1 MTDSRTGQRDDTIA
15 DAALRVNLK
24 LLDTLMNLA
33 GELVLSRNQ
42 LLQSVKAEDMKGIAL
57 SSQRIDL
64 ITSDLQEAIMHT
76 RMQPIDT
83 IMNGFSDLTR
93 GWAET
98 DGKSLDLSIRGNE
111 VELDKT
117 ILEALQAPLEGV
129 LRHLVDLGLETP
141 EARQQQ
147 GKDHTGLI
155 AVTAEHDAGQVSITL
170 TDDGRGLDPEDV
182 VTWALSGGLATEE
195 ETGALTDRQK
205 MELLFRSI
213 CPAKEGADE
222 DPDATIA
229 SGIESLGGTLDI
241 SAVPGSGTRIQIKLP
256 LTLAI
261 IPSQIAAVGDERY
274 ALPQVNLNELIRIPA
289 AQVKDKIEKVGDAAV
304 VRLRGALLPLL
315 DLAGLLDIE
324 RSYVDETTGDVHPER
339 RKNIADRRSRQLLG
353 KTENTS
359 PEDKDDWQ
367 ARLAADRR
375 QSKGSATNIAVVS
388 AGAYKYG
395 LVVDRFLDAEEIVV
409 KPMGRHM
416 KGCDAYAGATIMGDG
431 KVALILDISNLA
443 AMAELATS
451 DETKA
456 LDREIAETEAGDTT
470 ELILFK
476 NGDTEHLCAPQDR
489 VARIERI
496 RTADIEEIGN
506 TRVIQYR
513 GGSLPLFTPNQ
524 VADVGPL
531 PEKADQEVLVLKTGD
546 KEIGLM
552 VTPPVDTVAVA
563 LEVDDSTLSGR
574 AVTGS
579 AVINGN
585 TTLVLDVDEMV
596 RILKPEWD

>member
-129 LRHLVDLGLETP
+129 LRHLVDLGLEAP

>member
-1 MTDSRTGQRDDTIA
+1 MTDSQTGPRDETIT

-42 LLQSVKAEDMKGIAL
+42 LLQSVKAEDLKGIAL

-76 RMQPIDT
+76 RMQPIDS
-83 IMNGFSDLTR
+83 IMNGFSNLARD
-93 GWAET
+93 WAKAQ
-98 DGKSLDLSIRGNE
+98 GKSLDLSIRGNE
-111 VELDKT
+111 VELDKS
-117 ILEALQAPLEGV
+117 ILESLQSPLEGV
-129 LRHLVDLGLETP
+129 LRHLVDLGLEPP
-141 EARQQQ
+141 EKRQEQ

-155 AVTAEHDAGQVSITL
+155 TVTAEHDAGQVSITL
-170 TDDGRGLDPEDV
+170 TDDGRGLDPDKV
-182 VTWALSGGLATEE
+182 LAWAMSMGLTTEE
-195 ETGALTDRQK
+195 QAGGFSDRQK
-205 MELLFRSI
+205 LELIFQSI
-213 CPAKEGADE
+213 CPGRDGSEKT
-222 DPDATIA
+222 PDATIA

-241 SAVPGSGTRIQIKLP
+241 STVAGSGTTIRIKLP

-261 IPSQIAAVGDERY
+261 IPSQIAAVGNERY

-315 DLAGLLDIE
+315 DLAGLLDIQ
-324 RSYVDETTGDVHPER
+324 RQYVDEATGEEFPER
-339 RKNIADRRSRQLLG
+339 RKNIADRRSRQLLD
-353 KTENTS
+353 KTEDTT
-359 PEDKDDWQ
+359 PDDKDAWH
-367 ARLAADRR
+367 ARLTSDRR

-416 KGCDAYAGATIMGDG
+416 KGCAAYAGATIMGDG

-443 AMAELATS
+443 AMASLATS
-451 DETKA
+451 DETRS
-456 LDREIAETEAGDTT
+456 LDREIAEADTGDTT

-496 RTADIEEIGN
+496 RTADIEDIGN

-513 GGSLPLFTPNQ
+513 GGSLPLFTPEQ

-531 PEKADQEVLVLKTGD
+531 PQKADQEVLVLKTGD

-563 LEVDDSTLSGR
+563 LTIDDATLTGR
-574 AVTGS
+574 AVKGS

-596 RILKPEWD
+596 RILKPEWN

>member
-1 MTDSRTGQRDDTIA
+1 MTDSRTGQRDDTIT

-83 IMNGFSDLTR
+83 IMGGFSDLAR
-93 GWAET
+93 GWAEA

-129 LRHLVDLGLETP
+129 LRHMVDLGLETP
-141 EARQQQ
+141 ETRQQQ
-147 GKDHTGLI
+147 EKDHTGLI

-182 VTWALSGGLATEE
+182 VTWALSRGLTTEE
-195 ETGALTDRQK
+195 QTEALTDRQK
-205 MELLFRSI
+205 MELIFRSI
-213 CPAKEGADE
+213 CPAKDGADE

-289 AQVKDKIEKVGDAAV
+289 AQVKGKIEKVGDAAV

-315 DLAGLLDIE
+315 DLAGLLDIK
-324 RSYVDETTGDVHPER
+324 RNYVDQTTGEILPER

-353 KTENTS
+353 KTENTR
-359 PEDKDDWQ
+359 PDDKDDWQ

-451 DETKA
+451 DETRA

-496 RTADIEEIGN
+496 RTTDIEEIGN
-506 TRVIQYR
+506 ARVIQYR

-574 AVTGS
+574 AVKGS

-596 RILKPEWD
+596 RILKPEWE